1 MKRIAVLLFV
11 LFVLEV
17 AASAE
22 TEVKV
27 LKQGNGVL
35 IYAVPDRAVDQCVV
49 PAYFDFRVQVEGQAE
64 SSFNVPISSGDGA
77 CGFRLNLGRVLTF
90 PVGDSAVSLEAVSDQ
105 GERGGVTSYIFRLP
119 PPPPAKPA
127 RYVIKEIEYGE

>member
-1 MKRIAVLLFV
+1 MRRFAVVLFILVLLG
-11 LFVLEV
+11 V

-27 LKQGNGVL
+27 LKQGNGVIL
-35 IYAVPDRAVDQCVV
+35 YAVPDRPVERCLV

-64 SSFNVPISSGDGA
+64 SSFNVPIASGDGA
-77 CGFRLNLGRVLTF
+77 CGFRLNLAKVLTF
-90 PVGDSAVSLEAVSDQ
+90 PVGDTAVSLEAVSDQ